1 MFIGRKHEKT
11 LFGFMGLSRGAGTTH
26 MAVSTAAYCS
36 SYRGMKT
43 AYIEL
48 SGHNDIE
55 NLREYETDT
64 PFNIYGVDYYPGV
77 NDDRIYEILNSDY
90 DCTVMDLGSVSEKK
104 IREFA
109 ICDRK
114 ILLGIFSPWNERK
127 LLLSL
132 TEILSDKK
140 INSHVSGLIGG
151 SDSIK
156 RDISR
161 KYNIPVRSLP
171 FIPDAFNV
179 RSADRAFFNE
189 LM

>member
-1 MFIGRKHEKT
+1 MFAGRKQEKIH
-11 LFGFMGLSRGAGTTH
+11 FGFMGLSRGAGTTH

-43 AYIEL
+43 AFIEL

-55 NLREYETDT
+55 SLREYEAST
-64 PFNIYGVDYYPGV
+64 PFNIYGVDYYPCV
-77 NDDRIYEILNSDY
+77 NGDTIYEILNSDY
-90 DCTVMDLGSVSEKK
+90 DCTVMDLGSVPEKK
-104 IREFA
+104 TREFA

-114 ILLGIFSPWNERK
+114 ILLGIFSPWNEKK
-127 LLLSL
+127 LFLSL
-132 TEILSDKK
+132 DEILSDKK
-140 INSHVSGLIGG
+140 INYRVSGLIGG

-156 RDISR
+156 RDVSR

-171 FIPDAFNV
+171 FIPDAFNI

-189 LM
+189 II